1 MPKWSHLHQANLPKD
16 HEIYK
21 SRVSLLTKYVN
32 LTEIIKS
39 LGIILL
45 YDEFCNNKHFISQ
58 SERAKPQL
66 NVSITVIKMNE
77 GNKTE
82 SGVS

>member
-1 MPKWSHLHQANLPKD
+1 MVPFHQANLPKD

-21 SRVSLLTKYVN
+21 SRVSLLTRYVK

-39 LGIILL
+39 LEIILL
-45 YDEFCNNKHFISQ
+45 YDEFCNKKHFISQ
-58 SERAKPQL
+58 SERAKPKL

-77 GNKTE
+77 GNKQQN
-82 SGVS
+82 SK